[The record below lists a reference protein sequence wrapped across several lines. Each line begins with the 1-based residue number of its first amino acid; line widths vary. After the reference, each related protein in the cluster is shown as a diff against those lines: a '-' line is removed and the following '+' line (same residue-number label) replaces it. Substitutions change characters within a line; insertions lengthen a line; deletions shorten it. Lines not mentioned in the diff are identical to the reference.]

1 MSSSPT
7 RALLLVTVSLLG
19 CSHERVG
26 RATSD
31 QPFWQTKAAPAR
43 APTRVDAPTPRS
55 VQAAAPALEGEA
67 EARLARLSVDDKL
80 GQLLMVG
87 FDGYAVDETVSG
99 LLKGR
104 RVGGVCL
111 FKRNIQ
117 SAEQVARLNDDVR
130 ALFEGQLPPFIAV
143 DQEGGNVVRLSDRNV
158 VLPGNMVLGATRDGQ
173 LAYEAGRAQGNDLR
187 RLGFTMNLAPVLD
200 VNSNPRNPVIG
211 IRAFSDDVGL
221 VSELGAQFVKGQQAA
236 RIVTVAKHF
245 PGHGGVDSDS
255 HKALPVVT
263 LPEAALRRQL
273 EPFVAAMHVGLDG
286 LMTAHIATPTL
297 AHGDATPATLSS
309 HVLGNV
315 LRDELGFQGLVV
327 TDELEMDAI
336 DARWGVGH
344 AAVMAVNAGADMV
357 LVPWREEK
365 IAEVAQA
372 LRSAVDTGV
381 LSMARV
387 DEAVRR
393 IIEAKL
399 RRGVFEPLPPRAE
412 RLASLGAEQEVVTR
426 IASAAVTLLKADR
439 RVLPLPAGRKVAVL
453 TAERALATALEA
465 RVPLVRSV
473 VVPAFAP
480 AAARSE
486 LKRQAQALAQQSD
499 VVVVGVVNAQQLEL
513 VTVAGLTGKP
523 VVVVVMGAPY
533 LGTQVPGASAVLS
546 VYSYRDSMA
555 EAAAR
560 ALTGSLAPAG
570 RLPVAMP
577 RMPFGFGLDF
587 SGKPLPDVA
596 RAEVPPP
603 AAPAQ
608 VRAND

>member
-1 MSSSPT
+1 
-7 RALLLVTVSLLG
+7 
-19 CSHERVG
+19 
-26 RATSD
+26 
-31 QPFWQTKAAPAR
+31 
-43 APTRVDAPTPRS
+43 
-55 VQAAAPALEGEA
+55 VQATAPALDGDL

-80 GQLLMVG
+80 GQLLLVG
-87 FDGYAVDETVSG
+87 FNGYTVDDGIAR
-99 LLKGR
+99 LLQGR

-117 SAEQVARLNDDVR
+117 SAEQVARLNDEVR
-130 ALFEGQLPPFIAV
+130 ALFAGRVPPFIAV

-221 VSELGAQFVKGQQAA
+221 VSELGAQFVRGQQAA
-236 RIVTVAKHF
+236 RIVTIAKHF

-255 HKALPVVT
+255 HKALPVVK

-273 EPFVAAMHVGLDG
+273 EPFVAAMHAGLDG

-297 AHGDATPATLSS
+297 ANGDSTPATLSP

-315 LRDELGFQGLVV
+315 LRDQLGFGGLVV

-344 AAVMAVNAGADMV
+344 AAVMAVNAGADVV

-365 IAEVAQA
+365 IAEVADA
-372 LRSAVDTGV
+372 LRAAVDSGV

-393 IIEAKL
+393 ILEVKL
-399 RRGVFEPLPPRAE
+399 RRGVFEAFPPRDE
-412 RLASLGAEQEVVTR
+412 RLATLGAEQEIVTR

-439 RVLPLPAGRKVAVL
+439 RVLPLPAGRRVGVV
-453 TAERALATALEA
+453 TAEKALATALES
-465 RVPLVRSV
+465 RLPGVRSL

-480 AAARSE
+480 ASARID

-499 VVVVGVVNAQQLEL
+499 VVVVGVVNAQQLEFA
-513 VTVAGLTGKP
+513 TVVELTGKP
-523 VVVVVMGAPY
+523 MVVVVMGAPY
-533 LGTQVPGASAVLS
+533 LGSQVPGAAAVLS
-546 VYSYRDSMA
+546 VYSYRESMA
-555 EAAAR
+555 DAAAR
-560 ALTGSLAPAG
+560 ALTGELAPAG

-577 RMPFGFGLDF
+577 KMPFGFGLDV
-587 SGKPLPDVA
+587 SGRQLPQAAQADVH
-596 RAEVPPP
+596 
-603 AAPAQ
+603 AAPVTTA
-608 VRAND
+608 VP